1 MLWLVRP
8 LNLRGPKSNPMRP
21 AISVVVFATI
31 LIASPLGRSASAQE
45 RPGPAVEFEAGALFF
60 ADDGVVTEGFVGGS
74 ARVYMLPRVSLGP
87 EIAFIR
93 GENHNHLMLTG
104 NVTFDLVTPVK
115 GDPRLVTPFVVVGA
129 GLFQTHESF
138 LDNETFTSREGAF
151 TAGGGVRGLI
161 GERMMLGVEA
171 RVGWELHV
179 RVNAI
184 VGVHLGR

>member
-1 MLWLVRP
+1 MSQATSASLAIIHSTAKVFH
-8 LNLRGPKSNPMRP
+8 RG
-21 AISVVVFATI
+21 SVVVATI
-31 LIASPLGRSASAQE
+31 LIVSPLGHAASAQE
-45 RPGPAVEFEAGALFF
+45 RPGPAAELAAGALFF

-87 EIAFIR
+87 EIAYIR
-93 GENHNHLMLTG
+93 GDNHNHLMLTG
-104 NVTFDLVTPVK
+104 NATFDLVPSVK
-115 GDPRLVTPFVVVGA
+115 GGPRLVTPFVVVGA

-138 LDNETFTSREGAF
+138 LDNETFTSREGGF
-151 TAGGGVRGLI
+151 TAGGGVRGLV

>member
-1 MLWLVRP
+1 LSGDLVR
-8 LNLRGPKSNPMRP
+8 
-21 AISVVVFATI
+21 IYV
-31 LIASPLGRSASAQE
+31 
-45 RPGPAVEFEAGALFF
+45 
-60 ADDGVVTEGFVGGS
+60 
-74 ARVYMLPRVSLGP
+74 LPRISLGP

-93 GENHNHLMLTG
+93 GDNHNHVMVTG

-138 LDNETFTSREGAF
+138 LDNETFTSSEGAF
-151 TAGGGVRGLI
+151 TAGSGVRGLI
-161 GERMMLGVEA
+161 GERMLLGVEA